1 MYADEEEDKVS
12 AKDRIFSSIKR
23 RVANKPQI
31 EVYEEDVEDEAFDEQ
46 VVEGDE
52 QVDMRHRL
60 NFKVQS
66 ITDYLLTFGDIN
78 ECLVFN
84 DLWAVLWVV
93 PRAVPRA
100 TVCSNS
106 VLRRHFI
113 GIKM

>member
-46 VVEGDE
+46 VEEGEE
-52 QVDMRHRL
+52 QVDMRQRL

-66 ITDYLLTFGDIN
+66 ITDYLLTFDDKWMPSFQWPLGGPPTQTFLFVSRI
-78 ECLVFN
+78 
-84 DLWAVLWVV
+84 
-93 PRAVPRA
+93 
-100 TVCSNS
+100 
-106 VLRRHFI
+106 FI
-113 GIKM
+113 TLLLYQSKP

>member
-84 DLWAVLWVV
+84 DLWAVPQV

-100 TVCSNS
+100 VP
-106 VLRRHFI
+106 LRVVILLRN
-113 GIKM
+113 